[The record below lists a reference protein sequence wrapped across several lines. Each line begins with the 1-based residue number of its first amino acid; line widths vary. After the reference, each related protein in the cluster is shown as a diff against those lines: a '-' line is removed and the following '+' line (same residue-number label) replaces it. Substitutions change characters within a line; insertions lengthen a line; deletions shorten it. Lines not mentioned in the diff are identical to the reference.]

1 MENYENMPRP
11 EIVAVADSFA
21 RDKNI
26 DKEDVFKAIEIA
38 IQKAGRTKY
47 GMEHDVRAQIDRKT
61 GAIALYRYREVVADD
76 DVIENTSA
84 QVPLSIAK
92 TYDKK
97 YKIGDYII
105 DPLPPIDFG
114 RIASQTARQVI
125 MEGIKVAER
134 SKQYEEYKD
143 KVGTIINGTVKKVEQ
158 NSRGFISNVYVEVGK
173 NDEAVLRYDEI
184 IPHEK
189 FKSGDRMRAYIL
201 DVRSEKK
208 GRQIFLSRTCPDFM
222 AKLFTQEV
230 PEIYDGVVQIMGVA
244 RDPGSKAKIA
254 VKANDKTIDPVGA
267 CVGLRGIRV
276 QAVVTELQGE
286 KIDIVPYSDDKAQ
299 YIVNALAPAE
309 VIKVVLDEENGHIEV
324 VVAEEELSK
333 AIGRRGQNVKLASQL
348 LNANIDVLTEEQEQ
362 ERRSNENKVRT
373 QRFMDA
379 LDVDDMI
386 AHLLIAEGFT
396 TVDEIACV
404 DLKELTE
411 IEGFDEDIATEL
423 QSRAKDFI
431 AERDKEFNAK
441 SKALKID
448 ESMKAV
454 EGLAPEMIIALA
466 EKNVKNIDELADLAA
481 DELIEILGE
490 DTVSETEANDIIMSA
505 RRKAGWF
512 DEQESE

>member
-11 EIVAVADSFA
+11 EIIAVADAVA

-26 DKEDVFKAIEIA
+26 DKEDVFVAMEVA

-47 GMEHDVRAQIDRKT
+47 GMEHDVRAHIDRRT
-61 GAIALYRYREVVADD
+61 GAITLSRYREVVADD
-76 DVIENTSA
+76 AIIENESA
-84 QVPLSIAK
+84 QIPLKIAK

-97 YKIGDYII
+97 YKVGDFII

-125 MEGIKVAER
+125 MQKIREAER
-134 SKQYEEYKD
+134 NKQYEEYKE
-143 KVGTIINGTVKKVEQ
+143 KIGTIINGTVKKVEQ
-158 NSRGFISNVYVEVGK
+158 NSRGFVSNIILDIGK

-189 FKSGDRMRAYIL
+189 FKNGDRVRAYVL
-201 DVRSEKK
+201 DVRREVK
-208 GRQIFLSRTCPDFM
+208 GPQIFLSRTCPEFM

-244 RDPGSKAKIA
+244 RDPGSKAKIS

-286 KIDIVPYSDDKAQ
+286 KIDIVPYSEDKAQ

-309 VIKVVLDEENGHIEV
+309 VIKVVLDEESGHIEV
-324 VVAEEELSK
+324 VVAEEQFSM

-348 LNANIDVLTEEQEQ
+348 LGANIDVLTEEQEQ

-373 QRFMDA
+373 QRFMEA

-386 AHLLIAEGFT
+386 AHLLVAEGFST
-396 TVDEIACV
+396 IDEVAYV
-404 DLKELTE
+404 SLQELAE

-431 AERDKEFNAK
+431 AARDKEFKAK

-448 ESMKAV
+448 ESMKNI
-454 EGLAPEMIIALA
+454 EGLDPEMIITLA
-466 EKNVKNIDELADLAA
+466 EKGVKSIEDLADLAS
-481 DELIEILGE
+481 DELIEFLGA
-490 DTVSETEANDIIMSA
+490 DIVSEKEANNIIMQA
-505 RRKAGWF
+505 RRQAGWF
-512 DEQESE
+512 DED

>member
-1 MENYENMPRP
+1 M
-11 EIVAVADSFA
+11 
-21 RDKNI
+21 
-26 DKEDVFKAIEIA
+26 
-38 IQKAGRTKY
+38 QK
-47 GMEHDVRAQIDRKT
+47 VR
-61 GAIALYRYREVVADD
+61 E
-76 DVIENTSA
+76 
-84 QVPLSIAK
+84 
-92 TYDKK
+92 
-97 YKIGDYII
+97 
-105 DPLPPIDFG
+105 
-114 RIASQTARQVI
+114 
-125 MEGIKVAER
+125 AER
-134 SKQYEEYKD
+134 NKQYEEYKE
-143 KVGTIINGTVKKVEQ
+143 KIGTIINGTVKRVEL
-158 NSRGFISNVYVEVGK
+158 NSRGFVSNIVLDIGK
-173 NDEAVLRYDEI
+173 TEAILRYDEI
-184 IPHEK
+184 IPREK
-189 FKSGDRMRAYIL
+189 FKSGDRVRAYVL
-201 DVRSEKK
+201 DVRREVK
-208 GRQIFLSRTCPDFM
+208 GPQIFLSRTCPEFM

-286 KIDIVPYSDDKAQ
+286 KIDIVPYSEDKAQ

-324 VVAEEELSK
+324 VVSEEELSK

-396 TVDEIACV
+396 TVDEIAYV
-404 DLKELTE
+404 DLKELAE

-423 QSRAKDFI
+423 QSRAKDFV

-466 EKNVKNIDELADLAA
+466 EKDVKNLEDLADLAA

-490 DTVSETEANDIIMSA
+490 DTISETEANEIIMAA
-505 RRKAGWF
+505 RQKAGWF